1 MFFFR
6 LKSQTEQLS
15 SNFEKQVISEFFGR
29 ILRKGSETESNTSSY
44 TMRRM
49 EYLLDNSI
57 HNTEMPNIPIPN
69 IELKLVNTYYFPP
82 LSRQYASNRELMS
95 LDINTNNPNKA
106 CFY

>member
-15 SNFEKQVISEFFGR
+15 SNF
-29 ILRKGSETESNTSSY
+29 
-44 TMRRM
+44 
-49 EYLLDNSI
+49 DNSI
-57 HNTEMPNIPIPN
+57 HNTEMPDIPIPN

-82 LSRQYASNRELMS
+82 LSRQYASNREFMS